1 MPYPIFTQTSINF
14 IVSFF
19 TFFICG
25 NLKHLI
31 SLTFNSKYKHEYRY
45 QDVNLEL
52 CDNLPK
58 GQALYCF
65 GY

>member
-19 TFFICG
+19 IFFIYG

-45 QDVNLEL
+45 PDVNL
-52 CDNLPK
+52 NL
-58 GQALYCF
+58 F
-65 GY
+65 GNLNFRNLVAIN